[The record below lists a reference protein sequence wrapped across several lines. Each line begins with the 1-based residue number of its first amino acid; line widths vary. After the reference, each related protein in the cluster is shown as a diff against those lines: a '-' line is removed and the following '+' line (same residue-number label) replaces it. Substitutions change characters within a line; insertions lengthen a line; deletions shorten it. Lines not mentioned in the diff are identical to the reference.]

1 MSSLF
6 PLHLQ
11 AYGYLLAPCNGTR
24 MEASH
29 FLRVLAP
36 LGVVELA
43 RSGGTTAPKQEQNV
57 AWHQPGLLYLAKPR
71 SRLERGWGGLGPSTS
86 ERHSG
91 AAPGGMKRARFTMLR
106 AEVPRFSTM

>member
-1 MSSLF
+1 MSSLS
-6 PLHLQ
+6 PLHFQ
-11 AYGYLLAPCNGTR
+11 VYQYLLALHDGTR

-57 AWHQPGLLYLAKPR
+57 AWHQPGLLYLAMPR
-71 SRLERGWGGLGPSTS
+71 SRLDRGWEASGPALPRDIV
-86 ERHSG
+86 EQPQG
-91 AAPGGMKRARFTMLR
+91 A
-106 AEVPRFSTM
+106 